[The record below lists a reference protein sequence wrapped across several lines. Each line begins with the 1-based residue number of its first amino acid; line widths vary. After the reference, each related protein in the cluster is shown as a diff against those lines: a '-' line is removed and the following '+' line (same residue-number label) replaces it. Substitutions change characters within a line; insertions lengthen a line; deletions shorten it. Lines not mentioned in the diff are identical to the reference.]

1 MLLGD
6 FMRNITEY
14 PTLVEIKDKKG
25 EMIDKGELKLRELN
39 SVRVRLEELRNNNPD
54 DLDKIAQLE
63 EKESSLISEI
73 LKLDLSI
80 KILEVLEYIMESNIF
95 EDYWRIIE
103 EKIPYEEL
111 LNIVVENGLSVKKT
125 CMELY
130 KIANIDDKNILKKI
144 QNLPDDYPKEIKED
158 LKLQNKYLNKIISRI
173 NRLKEFKNNL
183 DDIIS
188 DIISKHEVSK

>member
-1 MLLGD
+1 
-6 FMRNITEY
+6 MRTITEY

-25 EMIDKGELKLRELN
+25 EMIEEGELKLRELN
-39 SVRVRLEELRNNNPD
+39 SVRVKLEELRNNNPN

-95 EDYWRIIE
+95 EDYWKVIE

-130 KIANIDDKNILKKI
+130 NLANIDDKNILKKI
-144 QNLPDDYPKEIKED
+144 QNLPDDYPKEKETKED
-158 LKLQNKYLNKIISRI
+158 PKLQNKYLNKIISRI
-173 NRLKEFKNNL
+173 SRLKEFKNNL

>member
-1 MLLGD
+1 LLLGD

-173 NRLKEFKNNL
+173 SRLKEFKSNL

-188 DIISKHEVSK
+188 DIISNMR

>member
-1 MLLGD
+1 ME
-6 FMRNITEY
+6 NITEY

-173 NRLKEFKNNL
+173 SRLKEFKSNL

-188 DIISKHEVSK
+188 DIISNMR

>member
-1 MLLGD
+1 
-6 FMRNITEY
+6 MRNTVEY
-14 PTLVEIKDKKG
+14 PTLVEIKDKKR
-25 EMIDKGELKLRELN
+25 EMIEKGEIKLRELN
-39 SVRVRLEELRNNNPD
+39 NIRVILEELRANNPN

-95 EDYWRIIE
+95 GDYWKIIE
-103 EKIPYEEL
+103 KKIPYEEL

-130 KIANIDDKNILKKI
+130 
-144 QNLPDDYPKEIKED
+144 
-158 LKLQNKYLNKIISRI
+158 
-173 NRLKEFKNNL
+173 
-183 DDIIS
+183 
-188 DIISKHEVSK
+188 

>member
-1 MLLGD
+1 
-6 FMRNITEY
+6 MRNITEY

-54 DLDKIAQLE
+54 DLDKITQLE

>member
-1 MLLGD
+1 
-6 FMRNITEY
+6 MRTITEY

-25 EMIDKGELKLRELN
+25 EMIEEGELKLRELN
-39 SVRVRLEELRNNNPD
+39 SVRVKLEELRNNDPN

-95 EDYWRIIE
+95 EDYWKVIE

-130 KIANIDDKNILKKI
+130 KLANIDDKNILKKI
-144 QNLPDDYPKEIKED
+144 QNLPDDYPKEKETKED
-158 LKLQNKYLNKIISRI
+158 PKLQNKYLNKIISRI
-173 NRLKEFKNNL
+173 SRLKEFKNNL